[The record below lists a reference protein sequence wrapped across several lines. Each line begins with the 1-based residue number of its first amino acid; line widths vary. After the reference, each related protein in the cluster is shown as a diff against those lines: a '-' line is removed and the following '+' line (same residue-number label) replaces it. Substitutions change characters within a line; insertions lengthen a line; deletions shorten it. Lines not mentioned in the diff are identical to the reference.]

1 MIRQQL
7 LICGASLFLCGSLL
21 STARA
26 EDGVD
31 KKAATATPA
40 AKVGADKDT
49 KDASPKPSMIRSEDG
64 KIDVSNF
71 LDQAYGFLP
80 VVVPITEP
88 AVGAGAVAALAFID
102 RPKNEGG
109 GFNRPNI
116 SVIGG
121 LGTEN
126 GTSGYFGGDMRYWL
140 DNRLQ
145 TLVGGIK
152 TQVNL
157 DYYGNGREGFLN
169 RSPQSYTLD
178 VTGATAQAKYRVG
191 ESQNWLGMSYLIAD
205 TRVSFDN
212 NRTLPLA
219 DRGLTISGVGFY
231 FTHDTRDNI
240 FTARDGNLFEAS
252 ATVFSDALGSDLD
265 FKRYN
270 LVGMQY
276 RPINNKVSL
285 GFRES
290 FTANSGNT
298 PFYMQP
304 FVYMRGVPAMRYM
317 GEKVAQIEA
326 EVFWRV
332 WDRTSLIGFVG
343 AGAAAGKIGD
353 MSRDSTVA
361 AGGVGVRYEIARKY
375 GLHVGL
381 DAAWS
386 RDGPAVYIQVGS
398 AWMRP

>member
-1 MIRQQL
+1 MHLRHHL
-7 LICGASLFLCGSLL
+7 ALGICFAFSTIASADP
-21 STARA
+21 TQPEKPADETPPA
-26 EDGVD
+26 
-31 KKAATATPA
+31 KAA
-40 AKVGADKDT
+40 
-49 KDASPKPSMIRSEDG
+49 KPSMIRGDDG

-80 VVVPITEP
+80 VLVPITEP
-88 AVGAGAVAALAFID
+88 AVGTGAVAALAFID
-102 RPKNEGG
+102 RPKEGS

-152 TQVNL
+152 SQVNL
-157 DYYGNGREGFLN
+157 DYYGDGRVGFLN
-169 RSPQSYTLD
+169 KHPQSYTLD
-178 VTGATAQAKYRVG
+178 VTGATAQAKYRFG
-191 ESQNWLGMSYLIAD
+191 EGQNWLGMSYLIAD
-205 TRVSFDN
+205 TSVSFDN
-212 NRTLPLA
+212 KRVLPMA
-219 DRGLTISGVGFY
+219 DRGLTISGIGFY
-231 FTHDTRDNI
+231 FTHDTRDNM
-240 FTARDGNLFEAS
+240 FTPREGNFFEAS
-252 ATVFSDALGSDLD
+252 ATIFNDALGSDLD
-265 FKRYN
+265 FKRYS
-270 LVGMQY
+270 LLGMQY
-276 RPINNKVSL
+276 RPLSNKVSL
-285 GFRES
+285 GLRES
-290 FTANSGNT
+290 FTANSGDT

-317 GEKVAQIEA
+317 GEKVVQVEA

-353 MSRDSTVA
+353 MEKDSTVA

-386 RDGPAVYIQVGS
+386 RDGPAIYIQVGS